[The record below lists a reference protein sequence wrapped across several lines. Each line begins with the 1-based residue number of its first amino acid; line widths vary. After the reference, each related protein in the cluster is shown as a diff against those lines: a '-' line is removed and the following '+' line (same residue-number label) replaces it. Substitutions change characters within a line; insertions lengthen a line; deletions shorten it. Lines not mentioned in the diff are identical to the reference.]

1 MPPASSTPCAGSCHK
16 ILCPSRMLIQQN
28 FSKRSSDLDMSLLN
42 TTVIV
47 CLNLQLG
54 TTTFVPIIVSP
65 GFESTT
71 AIEAQS
77 LAPKNHTTN
86 NHSVP
91 NQCKQMLIERN
102 LNLIR
107 DRAGMGGSGTG
118 WAGCRGLIDA
128 RCIVRIWGDLVAE
141 IYVSD
146 ASTFQV

>member
-1 MPPASSTPCAGSCHK
+1 MAIKCCVASHHWYEMSLDMKDPHATRKQCSLRRQLPQNPVPISNAHSTKLLQAVF
-16 ILCPSRMLIQQN
+16 R
-28 FSKRSSDLDMSLLN
+28 LDMSLLN

-54 TTTFVPIIVSP
+54 TATFVPIIVSP

-118 WAGCRGLIDA
+118 WA
-128 RCIVRIWGDLVAE
+128 RC
-141 IYVSD
+141 
-146 ASTFQV
+146 